1 MLLSEL
7 FIIYFAAAAPF
18 GVSRFLSERAGGER
32 TRPALRRAALAALAW
47 PVTSVQTLFRRA
59 ASRVEAA
66 DELENNAP
74 DSRAVERATR
84 AAVNALRAVEDLLS
98 CEVPPARADESSDR
112 EARHSSVTTE
122 ARHALFNA
130 RGCVERYSG
139 LALACASTDAGAG
152 PSPRELE
159 LCRIA
164 GRAGD
169 DLLVAGR
176 CVHRRN
182 AARLFVHRERARA
195 ELLRALADV
204 RVVVNHKYAARQAPG
219 CSARSRGEGAAL
231 LRAALG
237 DALANVVTLASLFE
251 DGATG
256 DAVCRLLDE
265 GRRGGRQESRAD
277 SAARGGSKEGEGSCT
292 TPAVPTAF
300 VTPSLGTT
308 TSRGA

>member
-18 GVSRFLSERAGGER
+18 GVSRFLSERADGAR

-47 PVTSVQTLFRRA
+47 PVTSIKSLLRRA
-59 ASRVEAA
+59 ASRVGAT
-66 DELENNAP
+66 DEVENSAP
-74 DSRAVERATR
+74 DGRAVERATR
-84 AAVNALRAVEDLLS
+84 AAVNALRAVEDQLS
-98 CEVPPARADESSDR
+98 CEVPTDGAGESSDR
-112 EARHSSVTTE
+112 EAHHRSIAE
-122 ARHALFNA
+122 ARQALFNA

-152 PSPRELE
+152 PTPREME

-182 AARLFVHRERARA
+182 AARLFAHRERARA
-195 ELLRALADV
+195 ELVRALSEV
-204 RVVVNHKYAARQAPG
+204 RGVVNHQYAARQASG
-219 CSARSRGEGAAL
+219 CGARPRVEGVAL
-231 LRAALG
+231 LRTALG
-237 DALANVVTLASLFE
+237 DALACVVTLASLFE
-251 DGATG
+251 DDATA
-256 DAVCRLLDE
+256 DAVNTLLDE
-265 GRRGGRQESRAD
+265 SRREVRLESRAD
-277 SAARGGSKEGEGSCT
+277 SAARGGSREGGETCT

-300 VTPSLGTT
+300 VTPNLGTT
-308 TSRGA
+308 TSPGG